1 MGAVGGWIRLVFTRA
16 MRIASRLAYRQPNS
30 TRGGNVPG
38 NRERDEGDETLG
50 SREESKGTIPLGGGL
65 MPAHE
70 LGSVARSLVAAGKGI
85 LAADES
91 APTIE
96 KRLKAVDVPST
107 EEHRRAYRELLF
119 TTPGV
124 SEFISG
130 VILFDETIRQKASDG
145 TPFPEVLSRPGRLP
159 GIKGDQGGKA
169 PAGGARDKS

>member
-16 MRIASRLAYRQPNS
+16 MRIASRLAYRPANS
-30 TRGGNVPG
+30 NRGGNVPG
-38 NRERDEGDETLG
+38 NRQRDEGDETLG
-50 SREESKGTIPLGGGL
+50 SREESKGTIPFGGGL

-70 LGSVARSLVAAGKGI
+70 LGSGAPSLVAAGEGVR
-85 LAADES
+85 AADER

-130 VILFDETIRQKASDG
+130 VILFDETTGRNASER
-145 TPFPEVLSRPGRLP
+145 THF
-159 GIKGDQGGKA
+159 
-169 PAGGARDKS
+169 